1 MSSSGEWIWAI
12 GIAGAWGLFEYFAG
26 TLWRKRKEVRAQ
38 NWPVSYGRITKEAV
52 FHRKNEITLTLSY
65 YYPVADEPYPIPAE
79 FEKQFYSSEQA
90 QAWADAL
97 NDQMIPVRVN
107 PANSWKSVLMDSE
120 LESVVRANTGKLSDF
135 K

>member
-12 GIAGAWGLFEYFAG
+12 GIAGAWGLLEYFAG

-38 NWPVSYGRITKEAV
+38 NWPVSYGRITKAAV
-52 FHRKNEITLTLSY
+52 FHGKHEITLTLSY

-79 FEKQFYSSEQA
+79 FQKEFYSGEQA

-97 NDQMIPVRVN
+97 SDQMIPVRVN

-120 LESVVRANTGKLSDF
+120 LENIVRANAAKLSE
-135 K
+135 

>member
-12 GIAGAWGLFEYFAG
+12 GIAGAWGLFEYVAG
-26 TLWRKRKEVRAQ
+26 TLWRKRREVRAQ
-38 NWPVSYGRITKEAV
+38 NWPVSYGRITKAAV

-120 LESVVRANTGKLSDF
+120 LESVMRANTGKFSDF

>member
-1 MSSSGEWIWAI
+1 M
-12 GIAGAWGLFEYFAG
+12 
-26 TLWRKRKEVRAQ
+26 RAQ
-38 NWPVSYGRITKEAV
+38 NWPVSYGRITKAAV

-79 FEKQFYSSEQA
+79 FEKEFHSGEQA

-120 LESVVRANTGKLSDF
+120 LESVVRANTGKFSDF